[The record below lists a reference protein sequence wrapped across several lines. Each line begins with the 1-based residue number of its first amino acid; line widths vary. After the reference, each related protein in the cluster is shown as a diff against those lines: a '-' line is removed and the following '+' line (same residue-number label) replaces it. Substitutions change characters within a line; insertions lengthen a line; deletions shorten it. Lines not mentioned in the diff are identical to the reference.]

1 MQSPNPMS
9 ADYLI
14 RNAKIIT
21 CDADYR
27 IEEAVAVSG
36 NRITAIGPADVLA
49 ADYSDAR
56 IIDAGGRAVMPGMID
71 GHSHMDREGLKA
83 IFPSLSGCQ
92 SIDDILQR
100 IETLVAVA
108 APGDWIVTMP
118 IGEPPYYW
126 NVPDCLAEKRFPNR
140 HDLDRISP
148 HNPVYIRPIWGYW
161 RHILPLTSVANS
173 RALETT
179 GLHVGMDWLT
189 DDIVLETDEDGRTL
203 NGIIHEH
210 TFMPVVELAFFD
222 KMPRFLHEDR
232 VAGIRQSM
240 AIHNATGTTSVFEE
254 HGCAQELIDAWRAVK
269 ASGEATVRGSLVFSP
284 SWHFAGAA
292 GYAMALAGWADW
304 IGGRGDGDEWLRVEG
319 MFADYGIEPLNMLR
333 LRAAPYTGWSG
344 FNYDSGVPRELIRDM
359 LIEAARNDI
368 RVAAIWMEFL
378 DHFEA
383 VDKIVPIKGKRWI
396 MGHLDVANEAQ
407 IRTIADLGLVMSSH
421 TNRYIYKHGHIVR
434 DRIGVENE
442 NDIAPLRRLRDAGVH
457 IGLATDNVP
466 TTLWYPVWQAITRY
480 NREIDAP
487 VAPDQ
492 ALTRQEAL
500 CCATIETAH
509 LTFEEDIKGS
519 LERGKLADLIVLS
532 HDPLV
537 CPEKDIKNITSE
549 LTMVDGGIV
558 HDTGVVRVDG

>member
-1 MQSPNPMS
+1 MT

-27 IEEAVAVSG
+27 IAEAVAISG
-36 NRITAIGPADVLA
+36 NTITAVGPAEALA
-49 ADYSDAR
+49 ADFAGAR

-71 GHSHMDREGLKA
+71 GHSHMDREGLKT
-83 IFPSLSGCQ
+83 IFPSLSGCE
-92 SIDDILQR
+92 SIDAILQR
-100 IETLVAVA
+100 IEALVAA
-108 APGDWIVTMP
+108 AEPGDWIVTMP

-126 NVPDCLAEKRFPNR
+126 NVPDCLAEKRFPTR
-140 HDLDRISP
+140 HDLDRVSP
-148 HNPVYIRPIWGYW
+148 RNPVYIRPIWGYW

-173 RALETT
+173 LALETT
-179 GLHVGMDWLT
+179 GLHVGMDGLT

-210 TFMPVVELAFFD
+210 SFMPVVELAFFD
-222 KMPRFLHEDR
+222 RMPRFRHEDR
-232 VAGIRQSM
+232 VAGIKQSM
-240 AIHNATGTTSVFEE
+240 AIHNSTGTTSVFEE

-269 ASGEATVRGSLVFSP
+269 ASGEATVRGSLIYSP
-284 SWHFAGAA
+284 SWHFADTA
-292 GYAMALAGWADW
+292 GYATALAGWADW
-304 IGGRGDGDEWLRVEG
+304 IGGRGEGDEWLRVEG

-344 FNYDSGVPRELIRDM
+344 FNYDSGVPREMMRPM

-383 VDKIVPIKGKRWI
+383 IDKIVPLKGKRWI

-407 IRTIADLGLVMSSH
+407 IQTIADLGLVMSSH

-434 DRIGVENE
+434 DRIGAENE

-457 IGLATDNVP
+457 IGFATDNVP

-492 ALTRQEAL
+492 ALTREEAL

-519 LERGKLADLIVLS
+519 LEPGKLADLIVLS
-532 HDPLV
+532 HDPLT
-537 CPEKDIKNITSE
+537 CPENDIKDITSE
-549 LTMVDGGIV
+549 LTMVDGRIV
-558 HDTGVVRVDG
+558 HDTGVVEADG